1 MCITFGELWIK
12 QKHAFFIFG
21 RALDPPQALPLPCA
35 RHLKPSPGAQGRP
48 QAHPRASQG
57 AQGRPQALPGPSQ
70 DAPQAP
76 PWSDF
81 MKFTS
86 KKTPSDPPD
95 ALPGVL
101 GCPPALQISSQ
112 KMFSIDCS
120 KNCYAS
126 ACLFAGIAFECKCSS
141 TCIFYP
147 HQIHR
152 SRCKFQDSGA
162 VGCAPP
168 RGHSIKL

>member
-21 RALDPPQALPLPCA
+21 RALDPPQALPLSCA

-48 QAHPRASQG
+48 L
-57 AQGRPQALPGPSQ
+57 ALPGASQ
-70 DAPQAP
+70 DAPGCPQALSGASQDAP
-76 PWSDF
+76 ETLPSRPWSDF

-86 KKTPSDPPD
+86 RKTPADPPD

-101 GCPPALQISSQ
+101 GGPPALQISSQ
-112 KMFSIDCS
+112 KMFSIDSS

-152 SRCKFQDSGA
+152 TQCKFQGSGA

-168 RGHSIKL
+168 GAIQ